1 MRVGFEVAASF
12 QRFGEVSVDDGE
24 VGFADGLVFEKV
36 VEAGGG
42 GGVAGN
48 EADAGGF
55 AVETVD
61 DKAKG
66 RRQKAKRGSV
76 FVGVCFCLL
85 PFAFCLF

>member
-1 MRVGFEVAASF
+1 MRVGFEVAGGF

-42 GGVAGN
+42 DGVAGN

-55 AVETVD
+55 AV
-61 DKAKG
+61 
-66 RRQKAKRGSV
+66 
-76 FVGVCFCLL
+76 
-85 PFAFCLF
+85 